1 MERIERFTEV
11 PMLVLAIVY
20 IPVFIV
26 EYLPDVPPEIRRG
39 SDFLQGAII
48 AIFAVEL
55 LVKVV
60 VADQKLWY
68 LRSRWLEVLIVV
80 LPFLRPLR
88 VLVILPVFMRVVKG
102 MERVLGPYRGIY
114 VLVLGLLT
122 VLTGA
127 GLVLLF
133 ESRTSGPITSYWDAL
148 WWAVTTITT
157 VGYGDTYPLTPAG
170 RVVGML
176 LMLVGIALFGVL
188 TAAVA
193 AYFVE
198 RTEDEE
204 EKQQQTDKID
214 PILKRLDEREADQ
227 ENKMDLILKKLDEL
241 ERRIEEHGGH
251 SGEK

>member
-1 MERIERFTEV
+1 M
-11 PMLVLAIVY
+11 
-20 IPVFIV
+20 
-26 EYLPDVPPEIRRG
+26 
-39 SDFLQGAII
+39 
-48 AIFAVEL
+48 
-55 LVKVV
+55 
-60 VADQKLWY
+60 
-68 LRSRWLEVLIVV
+68 
-80 LPFLRPLR
+80 
-88 VLVILPVFMRVVKG
+88 
-102 MERVLGPYRGIY
+102 LGPYKGIH

-133 ESRTSGPITSYWDAL
+133 ESRTSGPIDTYWDAL

-193 AYFVE
+193 AYFVH
-198 RTEDEE
+198 RTGEEE
-204 EKQQQTDKID
+204 EKKQQTDKID

-227 ENKMDLILKKLDEL
+227 ENMMDLILKKLDEL